1 MEEYINYIRLS
12 NDELIYLYA
21 RLLFPDIFF
30 KNVIKEDC
38 NDSLMKKKLLNI
50 YQNIDNEKR
59 TIKDAYQML
68 YNYVNIPY
76 IPCLLYTS

>member
-1 MEEYINYIRLS
+1 M
-12 NDELIYLYA
+12 IYLYA

-76 IPCLLYTS
+76 IPWL